1 MKKIA
6 IGLLGLSLALTLGGC
21 GQKKTELPEPT
32 PEAKGEAREELTVY
46 TFEDSGVKFTL
57 EVPKTWER
65 IELLGYEG
73 DEERE
78 GSPTVGVRYPFDTE
92 ENQMFAV
99 MASLYSP
106 FSVDETLFETTPYQT
121 ASSLTG
127 VRYIREIDGE
137 RMEYYIFG
145 DEDTELPQLFAV
157 VTMSRETYAAHEAEI
172 EAAVKSLKFG

>member
-1 MKKIA
+1 MKQIA
-6 IGLLGLSLALTLGGC
+6 IALLGLSLALTLGGC

-32 PEAKGEAREELTVY
+32 PEVKGEAREELTVY

-57 EVPKTWER
+57 EVPKNWER

-99 MASLYSP
+99 MAALYSP
-106 FSVDETLFETTPYQT
+106 FSVDETMFEATPYQT
-121 ASSLTG
+121 ASGLTG

-145 DEDTELPQLFAV
+145 GEDAELPQLFAV
-157 VTMSRETYAAHEAEI
+157 VIMSSETYAAHETEI
-172 EAAVKSLKFG
+172 EAAVKSLKFE

>member
-65 IELLGYEG
+65 QSHGRRPL
-73 DEERE
+73 
-78 GSPTVGVRYPFDTE
+78 SVRYGRKSDVRRDGLP
-92 ENQMFAV
+92 V
-99 MASLYSP
+99 
-106 FSVDETLFETTPYQT
+106 FSVF
-121 ASSLTG
+121 
-127 VRYIREIDGE
+127 RR
-137 RMEYYIFG
+137 
-145 DEDTELPQLFAV
+145 
-157 VTMSRETYAAHEAEI
+157 
-172 EAAVKSLKFG
+172 

>member
-1 MKKIA
+1 M
-6 IGLLGLSLALTLGGC
+6 SLALTLGGC

-157 VTMSRETYAAHEAEI
+157 VIMSRETYAAHEAEI
-172 EAAVKSLKFG
+172 EAAVKLLKFG

>member
-6 IGLLGLSLALTLGGC
+6 IGLLGLSLALMLGGC
-21 GQKKTELPEPT
+21 GQKKTELPAST
-32 PEAKGEAREELTVY
+32 PEAEGEAREELTVY
-46 TFEDSGVKFTL
+46 TFQDSGVKFTL
-57 EVPKTWER
+57 EVPKNWER

-106 FSVDETLFETTPYQT
+106 FSVDETMFDTVSLQT
-121 ASSLTG
+121 WFH
-127 VRYIREIDGE
+127 RRKIRCS
-137 RMEYYIFG
+137 
-145 DEDTELPQLFAV
+145 P
-157 VTMSRETYAAHEAEI
+157 
-172 EAAVKSLKFG
+172 